1 MQEEGATGHLF
12 FNTRTPSWPTDLYQ
26 TLFRAGFLLYRK
38 ESPGGHT
45 PVRGLTSLSRPA
57 D

>member
-1 MQEEGATGHLF
+1 MQEEGATDHLS

-38 ESPGGHT
+38 EGPGGHT
-45 PVRGLTSLSRPA
+45 PVRGLASLSPSR
-57 D
+57 